1 MPSGSRA
8 ANCVENSFAA
18 DGELIELANTMDLET
33 IAEKTGRKP
42 EAILKT
48 AKRLGLSIRGRE

>member
-1 MPSGSRA
+1 
-8 ANCVENSFAA
+8 VENSFAA

-48 AKRLGLSIRGRE
+48 AKRLGLSIRGQRR